1 MYFLNIC
8 NNKIAHS
15 FEKKLNIH
23 LFLSQQ
29 CVADLADTI
38 ILKML
43 LATSPFFC
51 FEKNDLERTYLDLLE

>member
-8 NNKIAHS
+8 NNKTARS
-15 FEKKLNIH
+15 FEKKLNIQY
-23 LFLSQQ
+23 S
-29 CVADLADTI
+29 ADLADTI

-43 LATSPFFC
+43 LATSPFFL

>member
-8 NNKIAHS
+8 NNKTAHS
-15 FEKKLNIH
+15 FEKKLNIQY
-23 LFLSQQ
+23 S
-29 CVADLADTI
+29 ADLADTI

-43 LATSPFFC
+43 LATSPFFL